1 MKTKLG
7 DKPMNRGT
15 EIKNTEFATKRL
27 THWRAYLLLVYKFLG
42 PFFFIYVVPY
52 LHSDAA
58 LVKKDC

>member
-1 MKTKLG
+1 
-7 DKPMNRGT
+7 MNRGT